1 MPAGFP
7 PRIARAAS
15 VVGAATAVSRV
26 LGFLRDMVIAQAFG
40 VSAAADA
47 FFVAFRIPN
56 ALRELLGEGALSAAF
71 IPVYNEVLVR
81 EGRPAA
87 FRVAAAACRSL
98 VIILC
103 LVVLAG
109 VLLAPLLVAVIAPG
123 FTATPG
129 KFELTV
135 ALTRWLFPY
144 ILFVGLGALLMG
156 LLNSLGHFLTPALSP
171 ALLNL
176 AMIAA
181 ALWLTPRLA
190 EPVLALAY
198 GVLLGGALQLLLQF
212 PVAASHGLRLT
223 EAAAPGERA
232 VLGRMA
238 RLMGPATA
246 GLAITQVSLFVTT
259 LLASFLEEGAP
270 SHLYY
275 AFRLIHL
282 PIGIVGVAMATAAF
296 PSMAAAAARNAPA
309 EVRATLLTALRG
321 ALYLTLP
328 AMAGLIVLRVPIVH
342 LLFERGAFGREA
354 TLAAADVLLAYAVGL
369 ACYVG
374 NRILAPAFYSFQDT
388 RSPVRAAA
396 VAVTAGTVLSVLLMR
411 PLGAAGLA
419 LSTALT
425 SALYSALLLRG
436 LSRRLGSLWEAAF
449 RLFLGKVAGAATLM
463 GGLMAL
469 LLQRADFLGLPGLP
483 AKAAA
488 LGGGILL
495 GGIVFLGATA
505 LFRVEETQRLL
516 RGLRT
521 ALAGP
526 GRQA

>member
-1 MPAGFP
+1 MPAGSS

-15 VVGAATAVSRV
+15 VVGGATAVSRL
-26 LGFLRDMVIAQAFG
+26 LGFLRDMVIARAFG
-40 VSAAADA
+40 ASAAADA

-71 IPVYNEVLVR
+71 IPVYHEVVAR

-87 FRVAAAACRSL
+87 FRMAAAACRSL
-98 VIILC
+98 ALISC

-109 VLLAPLLVAVIAPG
+109 ILLAPYLVAVIAPG
-123 FTATPG
+123 FRAIPG

-135 ALTRWLFPY
+135 TLTRWLFPY
-144 ILFVGLGALLMG
+144 LLFVGLGALLMG

-176 AMIAA
+176 AMIGAVLGLA
-181 ALWLTPRLA
+181 PGLA

-198 GVLLGGALQLLLQF
+198 GVLIGGVLQLLLQW
-212 PVAASHGLRLT
+212 PVARARGLRLT
-223 EAAAPGERA
+223 EAAAPGARA
-232 VLGRMA
+232 ALGRMV

-282 PIGIVGVAMATAAF
+282 PIGVVGVAVATAAF
-296 PSMAAAAARNAPA
+296 PTMAAAAARNAGV
-309 EVRATLLTALRG
+309 EVRATLLRALRG

-328 AMAGLIVLRVPIVH
+328 AMIGLIVLRVPIVR
-342 LLFERGAFGREA
+342 LFEGGAFGREA
-354 TLAAADVLLAYAVGL
+354 TFATANVLLAYAVGL

-388 RSPVRAAA
+388 ASPVRAAA
-396 VAVTAGTVLSVLLMR
+396 VAMTVGVLLSLLLMG
-411 PLGAAGLA
+411 PLGAVGLA

-436 LSRRLGSLWEAAF
+436 LSRRIGSLWEGGLG
-449 RLFLGKVAGAATLM
+449 LFLGKVGAAATLM
-463 GGLMAL
+463 GGLLAL
-469 LLQRADFLGLPGLP
+469 LLNRLDFLGLVGFFS
-483 AKAAA
+483 KAASV
-488 LGGGILL
+488 GGAVLL
-495 GGIVFLGATA
+495 GAVVFLIASA
-505 LFRVEETQRLL
+505 LLKVEEAHHLLGALRTRL
-516 RGLRT
+516 RGPL
-521 ALAGP
+521 
-526 GRQA
+526 RQA

>member
-1 MPAGFP
+1 MPAGFT
-7 PRIARAAS
+7 PRITRAAS
-15 VVGAATAVSRV
+15 VVGAATAVSRI
-26 LGFLRDMVIAQAFG
+26 LGFLRDMVIARAFG
-40 VSAAADA
+40 ASAAADA

-81 EGRPAA
+81 GGRPAA

-98 VIILC
+98 AIILC

-109 VLLAPLLVAVIAPG
+109 VLLAPYLVTVIAPG
-123 FTATPG
+123 FTAVPG

-135 ALTRWLFPY
+135 TLTRWLFPY

-176 AMIAA
+176 AMIGA
-181 ALWLTPRLA
+181 ALWLGPQLA

-198 GVLLGGALQLLLQF
+198 GVLVGGALQLLLQF
-212 PVAASHGLRLT
+212 PVATSRGLRLR

-232 VLGRMA
+232 VLGRMV

-296 PSMAAAAARNAPA
+296 PTMAAAAARNAVA
-309 EVRATLLTALRG
+309 DVRATLLTALRG

-328 AMAGLIVLRVPIVH
+328 AMAGLIVLRVPIIH

-369 ACYVG
+369 ACYVA

-396 VAVTAGTVLSVLLMR
+396 IAMAVGILLSLLLMG

-425 SALYSALLLRG
+425 SVLYSGLLLRG

-449 RLFLGKVAGAATLM
+449 SRFLGKVAGAATLM

-469 LLQRADFLGLPGLP
+469 LLQRVDFLGLPGLP

-495 GGIVFLGATA
+495 GAAVFLGATA
-505 LFRVEETQRLL
+505 LLRVEEARRLL
-516 RGLRT
+516 RGLR
-521 ALAGP
+521 AGLPRP
-526 GRQA
+526 GR

>member
-1 MPAGFP
+1 MPPGP
-7 PRIARAAS
+7 HPRMARAAF
-15 VVGAATAVSRV
+15 VVGGATALSRV
-26 LGFLRDMVIAQAFG
+26 LGFLRDMVIARAFG

-56 ALRELLGEGALSAAF
+56 TLRELLGEGALSAAF
-71 IPVYNEVLVR
+71 IPIYNEVLVR

-87 FRVAAAACRSL
+87 FRVAAAACRTL
-98 VIILC
+98 AAVLC

-109 VLLAPLLVAVIAPG
+109 VLLAPYLVAGMAPG
-123 FTATPG
+123 FTASPG

-135 ALTRWLFPY
+135 TLTRWLFPY

-156 LLNSLGHFLTPALSP
+156 LLNSLGHFLTPAISP

-176 AMIAA
+176 AMIGA

-190 EPVLALAY
+190 EPILALAY
-198 GVLLGGALQLLLQF
+198 GVLVGGALQLLLQF
-212 PVAASHGLRLT
+212 PVAAARGLRLT
-223 EAAAPGERA
+223 EVATPGERA
-232 VLGRMA
+232 LLGRMM

-282 PIGIVGVAMATAAF
+282 PIGVVGVAMATAAF
-296 PSMAAAAARNAPA
+296 PTMAAAAARDDPA
-309 EVRATLLTALRG
+309 EVRGTLLSALRG

-328 AMAGLIVLRVPIVH
+328 AMAGLIALRTPIVH
-342 LLFERGAFGREA
+342 LLFERGAFSREA
-354 TLAAADVLLAYAVGL
+354 TLATAEVLLAYAVGL
-369 ACYVG
+369 PCYVG

-396 VAVTAGTVLSVLLMR
+396 VAVGAGIILSILLMR

-419 LSTALT
+419 LSTAFT
-425 SALYSALLLRG
+425 SLFYSALLLRG
-436 LSRRLGSLWEAAF
+436 LSRRLGGLGGGGF
-449 RLFLGKVAGAATLM
+449 RLFLGKVAGAAVLM
-463 GGLMAL
+463 GGGLAL
-469 LLQRADFLGLPGLP
+469 LFQRGDVLGLAGLA

-488 LGGGILL
+488 LGGAILL
-495 GGIVFLGATA
+495 GGALFLGATA
-505 LFRVEETQRLL
+505 LLRVEEAQRLL
-516 RGLRT
+516 GRLRPR
-521 ALAGP
+521 LAGR
-526 GRQA
+526 GGKL

>member
-1 MPAGFP
+1 
-7 PRIARAAS
+7 
-15 VVGAATAVSRV
+15 
-26 LGFLRDMVIAQAFG
+26 
-40 VSAAADA
+40 
-47 FFVAFRIPN
+47 
-56 ALRELLGEGALSAAF
+56 
-71 IPVYNEVLVR
+71 
-81 EGRPAA
+81 
-87 FRVAAAACRSL
+87 
-98 VIILC
+98 
-103 LVVLAG
+103 
-109 VLLAPLLVAVIAPG
+109 
-123 FTATPG
+123 
-129 KFELTV
+129 
-135 ALTRWLFPY
+135 
-144 ILFVGLGALLMG
+144 
-156 LLNSLGHFLTPALSP
+156 
-171 ALLNL
+171 
-176 AMIAA
+176 
-181 ALWLTPRLA
+181 
-190 EPVLALAY
+190 
-198 GVLLGGALQLLLQF
+198 
-212 PVAASHGLRLT
+212 AASHGLRLT

-282 PIGIVGVAMATAAF
+282 PIGIVGVALATAAF
-296 PSMAAAAARNAPA
+296 PTMAAAAARNAPA

-505 LFRVEETQRLL
+505 LFRVEEAQRLL

>member
-1 MPAGFP
+1 MPSGSP
-7 PRIARAAS
+7 PRLARAAS
-15 VVGAATAVSRV
+15 VVGGATALSRV
-26 LGFLRDMVIAQAFG
+26 LGFLRDMVIARAFG
-40 VSAAADA
+40 ASAAADA

-56 ALRELLGEGALSAAF
+56 TLRELLGEGALSAAF
-71 IPVYNEVLVR
+71 IPIYNEVLVR

-87 FRVAAAACRSL
+87 FRVAAAACRTL
-98 VIILC
+98 TVVLC

-109 VLLAPLLVAVIAPG
+109 VLLAPYLVAGMAPG
-123 FTATPG
+123 FIATPG

-176 AMIAA
+176 AMIGA
-181 ALWLTPRLA
+181 ALWLGPRLA

-198 GVLLGGALQLLLQF
+198 GVLVGGALQLLLQL
-212 PVAASHGLRLT
+212 PVAAARGLRLT
-223 EAAAPGERA
+223 QAATSGEHA
-232 VLGRMA
+232 VLGRMM

-282 PIGIVGVAMATAAF
+282 PIGVVGVAMATAAF
-296 PSMAAAAARNAPA
+296 PTMAAAAARNAPA
-309 EVRATLLTALRG
+309 EVRGTLLSALRG

-328 AMAGLIVLRVPIVH
+328 AMAGLIALRVPIVH

-354 TLAAADVLLAYAVGL
+354 TLAAAAVLLAYAVGL
-369 ACYVG
+369 PCYVG

-396 VAVTAGTVLSVLLMR
+396 VAVAAGILSSLLLMR

-436 LSRRLGSLWEAAF
+436 LSRRLGSLWGGAF
-449 RLFLGKVAGAATLM
+449 HLFLGKVAGAAALM
-463 GGLMAL
+463 GGGLAL
-469 LLQRADFLGLPGLP
+469 LVQRVDFLGLSGVAP
-483 AKAAA
+483 KATA
-488 LGGGILL
+488 LGGTILL
-495 GGIVFLGATA
+495 GGALFLGATA
-505 LFRVEETQRLL
+505 LLRVEEAQRLL
-516 RGLRT
+516 WHLRRRLGRRGEKL
-521 ALAGP
+521 
-526 GRQA
+526 